1 MKKKQEKKLSGK
13 KTSRKKTSRKKT
25 SRKKTSRKTARKK
38 KKKIRIKRKKISPT
52 VSIPKVS
59 YPLLTIVYPKVIHT
73 ESNNEVTEEPDYT
86 WGLEDFFFLNEL
98 LPYWF
103 NIRDSD
109 TNTLHQMSTIQDI
122 ANIDNVSNLLD
133 ASYKE
138 RLSNNSVDSVHFKNL
153 LEELRINK

>member
-25 SRKKTSRKTARKK
+25 SRKKN
-38 KKKIRIKRKKISPT
+38 KKIRIKRKIKSPT

-133 ASYKE
+133 ASHKE
-138 RLSNNSVDSVHFKNL
+138 RLSNNNVDSVHFKNL

>member
-1 MKKKQEKKLSGK
+1 MKKKQGKKLSGK
-13 KTSRKKTSRKKT
+13 KTSRKKTSRK
-25 SRKKTSRKTARKK
+25 TARKK
-38 KKKIRIKRKKISPT
+38 NKKIRIKRKIKSPT
-52 VSIPKVS
+52 VPIPKVS